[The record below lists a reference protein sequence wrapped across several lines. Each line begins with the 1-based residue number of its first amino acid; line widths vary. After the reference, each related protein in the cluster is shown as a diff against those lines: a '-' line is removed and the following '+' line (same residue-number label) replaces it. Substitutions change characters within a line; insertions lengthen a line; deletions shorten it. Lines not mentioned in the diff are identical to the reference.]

1 MKLYRN
7 PFFAALENLES
18 NALVFSDGKKR
29 VSAGEI
35 HANALA
41 TACGLKN
48 QGFHE
53 GDRAVLI
60 IPPGREFL
68 EVFFAIGLLKGIIAI
83 VDPEMGRENFESKL
97 KQLNPQWI
105 FIDSRLVLLRE
116 HPIIRF
122 FYLQFSKKPFYV
134 SLSGKAKIVTTGKRL
149 PLLSND
155 FHLSKIRSEIELTEY
170 GSADNHDLVI
180 TYTSGTLAE
189 PKGVVHS
196 VNSLFESLSH
206 IKTQIDSNPE
216 TRIGAYLPHF
226 LLIGICS
233 GSPVYLFPKEQSAE
247 WKFNFFTA
255 QKITTLFGP
264 PSDYLPLIQFCK
276 QNNCKLPKS
285 ISLVMLGSAP
295 VYPNFLEELISVCDA
310 HVEIKCMYGMTE
322 NLVVAIA
329 DGRVKVVSETKGDF
343 LGKPVKSVELSLADD
358 GEVMVNSPQLFS
370 RYLNLDSR
378 ETPHHTGDLG
388 YIENGALVLTGRKK
402 EMIIRRDTNIYPAIY
417 EKTIRGIPGVSDAV
431 MIGNYRNDLH
441 DEEVVLFVES
451 DFSDQKMMMSF
462 LSEGK
467 YSIDK
472 EALPDKIVFTK
483 IPRSGRQDKVDRKAL
498 KTLLS

>member
-1 MKLYRN
+1 MKFYRN
-7 PFFAALENLES
+7 PFFTALESLDKK
-18 NALVFSDGKKR
+18 ALVFSDGKLN

-35 HANALA
+35 HAQSLSVAA
-41 TACGLKN
+41 GLQMK
-48 QGFHE
+48 GFRE

-60 IPPGREFL
+60 VPPGRDFL
-68 EVFFAIGLLKGIIAI
+68 KVFFAVGLLKGTIAI

-97 KQLNPQWI
+97 KQLKPQWI
-105 FIDSRLVLLRE
+105 FIDSRLILLRE

-122 FYLQFSKKPFYV
+122 FHLRFTKRPFYV
-134 SLSGKAKIVTTGKRL
+134 SLPGEAKIVTTGKKL
-149 PLLSND
+149 PLFSSD
-155 FHLSKIRSEIELTEY
+155 FHLPKSHAEQVEMVDS
-170 GSADNHDLVI
+170 GNHDLII

-233 GSPVYLFPKEQSAE
+233 GSPVYLFPKEQSVE
-247 WKFNFFTA
+247 WKYDFFV
-255 QKITTLFGP
+255 QHKITTLFGP
-264 PSDYLPLIQFCK
+264 PSDYLPLIQHCK
-276 QNNCKLPKS
+276 NTQCKFPKS

-295 VYPNFLEELISVCDA
+295 VYPNFLEELISVCDS

-329 DGRVKVVSETKGDF
+329 DGREKVVSDVKGDF
-343 LGKPVKSVELSLADD
+343 LGKPVDGIQLSIADD
-358 GEVMVNSPQLFS
+358 GEILVNSPQLFS
-370 RYLNLDSR
+370 NYLHLDSR
-378 ETPHHTGDLG
+378 ETPHATGDLG
-388 YIENGALVLTGRKK
+388 YLENGNLILSGRKK
-402 EMIIRRDTNIYPAIY
+402 DMIIRRDTNIYPAIY
-417 EKTIRGIPGVSDAV
+417 EKTIRAIPGVSDAV
-431 MIGNYRNDLH
+431 MIGNYRKDLH

-451 DFSDQKMMMSF
+451 DFSDEKKIRSY

-498 KTLLS
+498 KALLT

>member
-1 MKLYRN
+1 MTLYRN
-7 PFFAALENLES
+7 PFFAALENLDR
-18 NALVFSDGKKR
+18 NALVFSDGKIN

-35 HANALA
+35 HAQSVSVAA
-41 TACGLKN
+41 GLHAK
-48 QGFHE
+48 GFRE

-60 IPPGREFL
+60 VPPGKDFL
-68 EVFFAIGLLKGIIAI
+68 KVFFAVGLLKGTIAI
-83 VDPEMGRENFESKL
+83 IDPEMGRENFESKL
-97 KQLNPQWI
+97 KQLKPQWI
-105 FIDSRLVLLRE
+105 FIDSRLILLRE

-122 FYLQFSKKPFYV
+122 FHLRFTKRPFYV
-134 SLSGKAKIVTTGKRL
+134 SLPGEAKIVTTGKKL
-149 PLLSND
+149 PLFSSD
-155 FHLSKIRSEIELTEY
+155 FHLPKLRDTQVEMEDS
-170 GSADNHDLVI
+170 GNHDLII

-206 IKTQIDSNPE
+206 IKNQIGTNPE

-233 GSPVYLFPKEQSAE
+233 GSPVYLFPKEESAE
-247 WKFNFFTA
+247 WKFKFFSE
-255 QKITTLFGP
+255 QRITTLFGP
-264 PSDYLPLIQFCK
+264 PSDYLPLIQYCK
-276 QNNCKLPKS
+276 ENNCKLPKS

-295 VYPNFLEELISVCDA
+295 VYPNFLEELISVCDT

-329 DGRVKVVSETKGDF
+329 DGRVKVNSDAKGDF
-343 LGKPVKSVELSLADD
+343 LGTTVTGVELSFADD
-358 GEVMVNSPQLFS
+358 GEILVNSPQLFS
-370 RYLNLDSR
+370 GYLHLDSR

-388 YIENGALVLTGRKK
+388 YVENGALILTGRKK
-402 EMIIRRDTNIYPAIY
+402 DMIIRRDTNIYPAIY
-417 EKTIRGIPGVSDAV
+417 EKTIRAIPGVNDAV

-451 DFSDQKMMMSF
+451 DFSDEKKMMAL

-467 YSIDK
+467 FSIDK

-498 KTLLS
+498 KAMLS